1 MNSKATLAIYGIK
14 DRYNFEYPGFT
25 HDHNLCLMQNGK
37 ILQYLQLE
45 RFTRR
50 KFDNRLDYFLEELIK
65 NKELKLP
72 DEFDFVSVNSFVGSA
87 FISANGRIRFETN
100 IKENL
105 STELEKGIGYYQ
117 NEIWEGKELEAFN
130 CSHEL
135 AHIGSCLPFFGEFKE
150 NSLLISFDGGSS
162 VSNFSAFHFT
172 KGKMELL
179 EFHWDL
185 GYLSKFF
192 NDNALSFQILE
203 SKANEHCSVP
213 GKLMGYASYGNYNVQ
228 IENWLKEND
237 YFKKNWK
244 NGNEIFQSIKKTFG
258 ITIENFDN
266 KNQFYQNVAAT
277 FQHIFERDLIKKIEQ
292 LQKKTSSEYLYYA
305 GGCALN
311 IVTNTKIIERRIF
324 KDVFIPPCCND
335 SGLSIGA
342 AAFLEWKKGNKIQMH
357 SSYLNNVGIEIS
369 NSIVEDDLIEQT
381 ANIILQGGIIG
392 VCNENAEVGPRALGN
407 RSLLALA
414 NNKEIAKKL
423 SMEVKNREWYRPVAP
438 IMLKEVA
445 KKVTQDKI
453 HHLAKYM
460 LLDFKIKN
468 EFENDLSGVIHVNKT
483 SRIQVISN
491 ENENP
496 FVFKL
501 LNYLHK
507 QHNVLALI
515 NTSFNRQGEPI
526 VHTSE
531 NAFESAKQ
539 MNLHAVI
546 INNKLH
552 KL

>member
-50 KFDNRLDYFLEELIK
+50 KYDNRLDYFLEELIK

-213 GKLMGYASYGNYNVQ
+213 GKLMGYASYGNYEVQ

-277 FQHIFERDLIKKIEQ
+277 FLHIFERDLIKKIEQ
-292 LQKKTSSEYLYYA
+292 LQKQTSSEYLYYA

-311 IVTNTKIIERRIF
+311 IVTNTKIIEKRIR
-324 KDVFIPPCCND
+324 N
-335 SGLSIGA
+335 
-342 AAFLEWKKGNKIQMH
+342 W
-357 SSYLNNVGIEIS
+357 
-369 NSIVEDDLIEQT
+369 
-381 ANIILQGGIIG
+381 
-392 VCNENAEVGPRALGN
+392 
-407 RSLLALA
+407 
-414 NNKEIAKKL
+414 
-423 SMEVKNREWYRPVAP
+423 
-438 IMLKEVA
+438 
-445 KKVTQDKI
+445 
-453 HHLAKYM
+453 
-460 LLDFKIKN
+460 
-468 EFENDLSGVIHVNKT
+468 
-483 SRIQVISN
+483 
-491 ENENP
+491 
-496 FVFKL
+496 
-501 LNYLHK
+501 
-507 QHNVLALI
+507 
-515 NTSFNRQGEPI
+515 
-526 VHTSE
+526 
-531 NAFESAKQ
+531 
-539 MNLHAVI
+539 
-546 INNKLH
+546 
-552 KL
+552 